1 MSTVQLKIGG
11 MSCASCASNIE
22 KSISSIEGVSKASV
36 NFATESASF
45 EVNSENLIE
54 TVEENIHSLGYT
66 VNKNNAA
73 NENLKEVDFVK
84 FLISFSLSI
93 ILFLF
98 AMGPLMH
105 YPDHLNNWR
114 IQGLLALPIWLWI
127 GISFQKSVLHF
138 FRTGQSNMNTLIG
151 LGTSAAFLY
160 SAFIT
165 LFNELSNELGLTQ
178 SVYFEAV
185 GFIISF
191 VFLGQF
197 FEKKA
202 KKKAKEA
209 LDALLRMGAKKATL
223 IVDGQEKVVDIS
235 DVEIGDIL
243 RVRPGEKIAVDGLIV
258 KGSSSVDESMI
269 SGEPLPVFKVEG
281 ENLFAATI
289 NNEGVL
295 DYRAT
300 KIGKDTFLAHIV
312 NFVETAQNS
321 KPEIQRYADKVSSIF
336 VPIVIGI
343 SLVTFLAWFFFG
355 PEPKW
360 GVSLSNLIAVLVI
373 ACPCALGLATPTAVV
388 VATGKASQKGLLIG
402 GGEVIEKATKI
413 DAIIFDKTGTLT
425 IGRPKVI
432 SFQSLN
438 NDEEVLSDVASI
450 EAFSEHPISKAIV
463 GHAKNLGTS
472 LKEPDLFEIVAGKGI
487 KAEIDNKEYIIGS
500 KKLLEENAVQINL
513 NFENHEEIGTLVYIA
528 QNNNHIAQI
537 VIGDEV
543 KPQAKEVVSH
553 LHELDIETWLIT
565 GDNEIVAKS
574 VASDLGIKH
583 VVANALPM
591 DKLDYVKKLQAQGLK
606 VCMLGDGVNDAP
618 ALSLA
623 DLSMAMGTGTDV
635 AMNASDVTIIGGD
648 LSKVVNFLELS
659 KKTMRVI
666 KENLFLSMVYNTLL
680 IPIAAGIL
688 YPINGWLLPP
698 VLASVAMGLSS
709 ISVVMNS
716 LRIRKFI

>member
-22 KSISSIEGVSKASV
+22 KSIAKIPGVSEVSV
-36 NFATESASF
+36 NFATESGSF
-45 EVNSENLIE
+45 EVSSENVLEAI
-54 TVEENIHSLGYT
+54 EENILSLGYSI
-66 VNKNNAA
+66 NK
-73 NENLKEVDFVK
+73 ENTHSENFKEEDFIK
-84 FLISFSLSI
+84 FLISFFLSI

-105 YPDHLNNWR
+105 YPDHLTNWR
-114 IQGLLALPIWLWI
+114 IQGFLALPIWLWI

-138 FRTGQSNMNTLIG
+138 LKTGQSNMNTLIG
-151 LGTSAAFLY
+151 LGTSAAFIY

-165 LFNELSNELGLTQ
+165 IFNKLSVELGLTQ
-178 SVYFEAV
+178 TVYFEAV

-202 KKKAKEA
+202 KRKAKEA
-209 LDALLRMGAKKATL
+209 LDALLRMGAKKAT
-223 IVDGQEKVVDIS
+223 IIFDGIEKSVDIS
-235 DVEIGDIL
+235 EVEIGNIV
-243 RVRPGEKIAVDGLIV
+243 RVRPGEKVAVDGVII

-281 ENLFAATI
+281 DTLFAATI

-312 NFVETAQNS
+312 QFVESAQNS
-321 KPEIQRYADKVSSIF
+321 KPEIQRYADRISSIF
-336 VPIVIGI
+336 VPIVIVI
-343 SLVTFLAWFFFG
+343 SLITFFAWFFLG
-355 PEPKW
+355 PEPRW

-425 IGRPKVI
+425 IGKPKVI
-432 SFQSLN
+432 YYSSHD
-438 NDEEVLSDVASI
+438 NDKEVLSDIASI
-450 EAFSEHPISKAIV
+450 ESFSEHPISKAIV
-463 GHAKNLGTS
+463 GYVVDLEIALQ
-472 LKEPDLFEIVAGKGI
+472 EPDLFEIVAGKGI
-487 KAEIDNKEYIIGS
+487 KAEINNKEYVIGS
-500 KKLLEENAVQINL
+500 KKLLEENGIAIN
-513 NFENHEEIGTLVYIA
+513 NDFSNSDIIGTKVYVA
-528 QNNNHIAQI
+528 KGKKHIAEL
-537 VIGDEV
+537 VIGDEI
-543 KPQAKEVVSH
+543 KEQAKDVVSH
-553 LHELDIETWLIT
+553 LHELGIETWLIT
-565 GDNEIVAKS
+565 GDNEIVANS
-574 VASDLGIKH
+574 VAKKLGIKH
-583 VVANALPM
+583 VVGNALPM
-591 DKLDYVKKLQAQGLK
+591 DKLEYVKKLQADGKK

-618 ALSLA
+618 ALSLS

-635 AMNASDVTIIGGD
+635 AMNASDVTIISGD
-648 LSKVVNFLELS
+648 LSKVVTFLELS
-659 KKTMRVI
+659 RKTMRVI

-680 IPIAAGIL
+680 IPVAAGVL

-709 ISVVMNS
+709 ISVVSNS